1 MTVHYSAKQVRLM
14 KDNSRPNE
22 SDPFLARLGE
32 RVRTMRSRR
41 GMSRKVLAR
50 HSDVSERYLA
60 QLEAGAGNCS
70 IVLLRRIAEA
80 MSVPVAEL
88 VDDRPERPL
97 EAVLLEQFLGRLSA
111 GEIGE
116 ARNLLLERF
125 GGSTSAMRGGG
136 KSTLGALL
144 AERLGAPFIELDRI
158 IEQRSGMA
166 LGEMIEM
173 FGQETFRRNERAAL
187 ESILQQN
194 PRFVLATGG
203 GLVTEPATF
212 ELLLSSC
219 LTIWVRAEPDE
230 HMQRVIAQGDR
241 RPMADNVRAMD
252 DLVSILKSR
261 EPLYAKADIVL
272 DTADKAPRKSLEE
285 LSAVLGVSA
294 KGGACRSAIFVS
306 AATFLSM
313 TRIAWPSALRRAR
326 QRQISSR
333 MRGASPS
340 VASSRMSSRGFVM
353 RARPTAS
360 ICCSPPESRLPILP
374 WRSARRGNIP

>member
-1 MTVHYSAKQVRLM
+1 M
-14 KDNSRPNE
+14 KDNSRPQPG
-22 SDPFLARLGE
+22 DPFLSRLGE

-60 QLEAGAGNCS
+60 QLEAGEGNCS

-116 ARNLLLERF
+116 ARNLLLDRF
-125 GGSTSAMRGGG
+125 GGSTSAMRRDRVALIGLRGGG

-144 AERLGAPFIELDRI
+144 ADRLGVPFIELDRV

-173 FGQETFRRNERAAL
+173 FGQETFRRNERGAL

-203 GLVTEPATF
+203 GLVTEPSTF

-252 DLVSILKSR
+252 DLVAILRSR

-272 DTADKAPRKSLEE
+272 DTADKAPKKSLED
-285 LSAVLGVSA
+285 LSAVLGLSA
-294 KGGACRSAIFVS
+294 KGARRSA
-306 AATFLSM
+306 
-313 TRIAWPSALRRAR
+313 
-326 QRQISSR
+326 
-333 MRGASPS
+333 
-340 VASSRMSSRGFVM
+340 
-353 RARPTAS
+353 
-360 ICCSPPESRLPILP
+360 
-374 WRSARRGNIP
+374 

>member
-1 MTVHYSAKQVRLM
+1 M
-14 KDNSRPNE
+14 KDNASPPGAV
-22 SDPFLARLGE
+22 PFLARLGE

-60 QLEAGAGNCS
+60 QLEAGQGNCS
-70 IVLLRRIAEA
+70 IVLLRRIADA
-80 MSVPVAEL
+80 MSIPVAEL

-97 EAVLLEQFLGRLSA
+97 EAVLLDQFLGRLSA
-111 GEIGE
+111 GEINE
-116 ARNLLLERF
+116 ARGILLERF
-125 GGSTSAMRGGG
+125 GGPSSAMRRDRIALIGLRGGG

-144 AERLGAPFIELDRI
+144 AERLGMPFIELDRM

-187 ESILQQN
+187 ESILQEN
-194 PRFVLATGG
+194 PRFVVATGG

-272 DTADKAPRKSLEE
+272 DTAGKAPKKSLEE
-285 LSAVLGVSA
+285 LSVMLEMPA
-294 KGGACRSAIFVS
+294 KGGAPRSA
-306 AATFLSM
+306 
-313 TRIAWPSALRRAR
+313 
-326 QRQISSR
+326 
-333 MRGASPS
+333 
-340 VASSRMSSRGFVM
+340 
-353 RARPTAS
+353 
-360 ICCSPPESRLPILP
+360 
-374 WRSARRGNIP
+374 

>member
-1 MTVHYSAKQVRLM
+1 M

-60 QLEAGAGNCS
+60 QLEAGEGNCS

-97 EAVLLEQFLGRLSA
+97 EAVLLEQFLGRLTA

-116 ARNLLLERF
+116 ARSLLLERF
-125 GGSTSAMRGGG
+125 GGSTSAMRRDRVALIGLRGGG

-187 ESILQQN
+187 ENILQQN

-285 LSAVLGVSA
+285 LSAVLGVPA
-294 KGGACRSAIFVS
+294 KGGA
-306 AATFLSM
+306 
-313 TRIAWPSALRRAR
+313 RRPA
-326 QRQISSR
+326 
-333 MRGASPS
+333 
-340 VASSRMSSRGFVM
+340 
-353 RARPTAS
+353 
-360 ICCSPPESRLPILP
+360 
-374 WRSARRGNIP
+374 